1 MKKGRHEV
9 KKRMQ
14 GKNLFLK
21 VSGSLLGQN
30 KQANKFLKKLTF

>member
-1 MKKGRHEV
+1 MQKGKDMKKGRHGV

-21 VSGSLLGQN
+21 VSGSLLDQ
-30 KQANKFLKKLTF
+30 KK